1 MLIAMSCHMQ
11 DVSIPF
17 LYACDGYCAHHY
29 VMSYAVCKCSC
40 MQVVDVL
47 TAMSC
52 HAQCVSVLVRMKL
65 LLCSLYYVSR
75 VGCKFS
81 CTWESLRCSLVFRIA
96 CSKSVFLYTC
106 NRSCAHWYFVSH
118 TDRKYSCTHAI
129 VVFTG
134 ISCRTQ
140 PVSVL
145 CSTHAMV
152 VVLTNISWLTQCV
165 SALVRMPMLCSLVF
179 VVACSS

>member
-1 MLIAMSCHMQ
+1 MQ

-118 TDRKYSCTHAI
+118 TARECSLFYPRNGCCAHQYFLVNAVCECPCTHAN
-129 VVFTG
+129 
-134 ISCRTQ
+134 
-140 PVSVL
+140 
-145 CSTHAMV
+145 
-152 VVLTNISWLTQCV
+152 VVLTGIRCCMQFV
-165 SALVRMPMLCSLVF
+165 SALLFIPLLLCSPLSC
-179 VVACSS
+179 VARRS